1 MEPQVDL
8 RFPVDNMPAGH
19 NQPRGDSNPRAP
31 ELSTVHKAHGGVF
44 DGFCLVGCG
53 RHVEACLF
61 WMEPNISEWILTAHA
76 ADDAPEDGVDGAD
89 ESEAYPLVGLP
100 SKGWH
105 DQSNETH
112 AVRAFHRKQPPALGA
127 WQAPGICEDDSVVL
141 SCKVTDDTPAEGA
154 DEEI

>member
-1 MEPQVDL
+1 MELQVDL
-8 RFPVDNMPAGH
+8 RFPVDNMPAGN

-31 ELSTVHKAHGGVF
+31 EVSTVHKAHGGVF
-44 DGFCLVGCG
+44 DSFCLMGCG

-61 WMEPNISEWILTAHA
+61 WMEPNIPEWILTAHA

-89 ESEAYPLVGLP
+89 KSEAYPLVGLP

-112 AVRAFHRKQPPALGA
+112 VVWAFHH
-127 WQAPGICEDDSVVL
+127 E
-141 SCKVTDDTPAEGA
+141 
-154 DEEI
+154 